1 VCFSVISKDGHFTE
15 NMAAAIPN
23 LSLVTIQQRGGSNYA
38 KRDSVQVYLKHK
50 SVDAASGVIKVEAR
64 CVAQSTNQG
73 FYDVVIE
80 ARNTGIIISSSCSC
94 PMGSL
99 CCKHWCA
106 VLVIAATTAIAQNP
120 AFIQRNAKRQRT
132 ADLLQQNVKVYI
144 ALKSK
149 SELDSGSDYNMSR
162 YVRENFDTEILGVF
176 FKLKAANKRAKE
188 AACELG
194 FEDDEEEEEDEDEE
208 EEEEKEE
215 EEEDDDEDEEM
226 FSWSNDD
233 QMEEDYF
240 DRVWV
245 EERPLE
251 DASPQFHI

>member
-1 VCFSVISKDGHFTE
+1 
-15 NMAAAIPN
+15 MAAIPN

-38 KRDSVQVYLKHK
+38 KRESVQVYSKHK

-80 ARNTGIIISSSCSC
+80 ARNTGVIISSSCTC

-99 CCKHWCA
+99 CCKHCCA
-106 VLVIAATTAIAQNP
+106 VLVIAATTTIDQNP

-132 ADLLQQNVKVYI
+132 ADLLRQNVKVYI
-144 ALKSK
+144 ALKSM
-149 SELDSGSDYNMSR
+149 SEWDSGSDYNMSR

-188 AACELG
+188 AASELG
-194 FEDDEEEEEDEDEE
+194 FGDEE
-208 EEEEKEE
+208 EEEEEEEAEDEAKEE
-215 EEEDDDEDEEM
+215 EDDEDEEM
-226 FSWSNDD
+226 FSWSNED
-233 QMEEDYF
+233 QMDEDYF